1 MSQPVVRIENLK
13 KFYGTVI
20 ALDGISLEV
29 ERGRIFGLLGP
40 NGAGK
45 TTTVKILITLV
56 RPDEGK
62 VEVAGVDVLKDPA
75 KARRMI
81 GYVPQE
87 LTVDPYLTAR
97 EHLSYYADLY
107 HLPSAARQNRIDEAL
122 ALVGMA
128 GLEDRRARHLSGGTK
143 KKLDL
148 ACGLLHRP
156 PVILLDE
163 PSLGLDVQ
171 VRRDVWNHILRLKD
185 QGTTVFLCTN
195 YMDEA
200 ERLCDEVAIIDRG
213 KIVALGSPAAL
224 RSRLARDVV
233 SVEIANA
240 NGQDGAALDDLD
252 NLERAVSRLS
262 MVQKSVKDGTRL
274 KIYVE
279 SNESAVPK
287 ILEAAASAG
296 ISVHSITYSR
306 PGLDDVFLHYAGRA
320 FSEGGANGA

>member
-1 MSQPVVRIENLK
+1 MSEPVVRIEGLK
-13 KFYGTVI
+13 KFFGTVI
-20 ALDGISLEV
+20 ALDGVSLEV
-29 ERGRIFGLLGP
+29 ERGGIFGLLGP

-62 VEVAGVDVLKDPA
+62 AEVAGVDVVKNPA
-75 KARRMI
+75 QARRMI

-97 EHLSYYADLY
+97 EHLNYYADLY
-107 HLPSAARQNRIDEAL
+107 HLPSAARKSRIEEAL

-171 VRRDVWNHILRLKD
+171 VRRDVWNHILRLK
-185 QGTTVFLCTN
+185 QEGTTVFLCTN

-200 ERLCDEVAIIDRG
+200 ERLCDRVAIIDRG
-213 KIVALGSPAAL
+213 KIVALDSPAAL

-240 NGQDGAALDDLD
+240 NGQDGAALDDL
-252 NLERAVSRLS
+252 ERAVSRLS
-262 MVQKSVKDGTRL
+262 MVQKSMKDGTRL

-279 SNESAVPK
+279 SNETAVPK
-287 ILEAAASAG
+287 ILEAAAAAG
-296 ISVHSITYSR
+296 ISVQSITYSR
-306 PGLDDVFLHYAGRA
+306 PGLDDVFLHYAGRP
-320 FSEGGANGA
+320 FSEGGSNGA

>member
-1 MSQPVVRIENLK
+1 MSQAVVRVENLK

-29 ERGRIFGLLGP
+29 EPGRIFGLLGP

-62 VEVAGVDVLKDPA
+62 VEVAGVDVLRDPA
-75 KARRMI
+75 QARRMI

-97 EHLSYYADLY
+97 EHLNYYADLY
-107 HLPSAARQNRIDEAL
+107 HLPSAARKNKIDEAL
-122 ALVGMA
+122 ALVGLA

-163 PSLGLDVQ
+163 PSLGLDVR

-185 QGTTVFLCTN
+185 EGTTVFLCTN

-200 ERLCDEVAIIDRG
+200 ERLCDQVAIIDRG
-213 KIVALGSPAAL
+213 KIVALDSPAAL

-233 SVEIANA
+233 SVEIASPNC
-240 NGQDGAALDDLD
+240 QDGAAPDSLD
-252 NLERAVSRLS
+252 NLERAVAHLS
-262 MVQKSVKDGTRL
+262 MVQRAVKDGARL

-279 SNESAVPK
+279 SNETAVPK
-287 ILEAAASAG
+287 ILQAAAAAG
-296 ISVHSITYSR
+296 VSVQSITYSR
-306 PGLDDVFLHYAGRA
+306 PGLDDVFLHYAGHP
-320 FSEGGANGA
+320 FSEGGRNGA

>member
-1 MSQPVVRIENLK
+1 MSEPVVRIEGLK

-29 ERGRIFGLLGP
+29 ERGKIFGLLGP

-45 TTTVKILITLV
+45 TTTVKVLVTLV

-62 VEVAGVDVLKDPA
+62 VEVAGADVLNEPA
-75 KARRMI
+75 KARRLI

-87 LTVDPYLTAR
+87 LTVDPYLTAQ

-107 HLPSAARQNRIDEAL
+107 HLPSAVHKSRIEEAL
-122 ALVGMA
+122 TLVGLA

-213 KIVALGSPAAL
+213 KIVALDSPAAL

-233 SVEIANA
+233 SVEVANT
-240 NGQDGAALDDLD
+240 NGQDGASIDA
-252 NLERAVSRLS
+252 LERAVSRLS
-262 MVQKSVKDGTRL
+262 MVQKSVKDGARL
-274 KIYVE
+274 KVYVE
-279 SNESAVPK
+279 SNEAAVPK
-287 ILEAAASAG
+287 IIEAAASAG
-296 ISVHSITYSR
+296 ISIHSITYSR
-306 PGLDDVFLHYAGRA
+306 PGLDDVFLHYTGRA
-320 FSEGGANGA
+320 FSERGANGA

>member
-1 MSQPVVRIENLK
+1 MSAPVVRIENLK
-13 KFYGTVI
+13 KSYGSVV

-56 RPDEGK
+56 RPDSGK
-62 VEVAGVDVLKDPA
+62 VEVAGTDVGKDPA
-75 KARRMI
+75 KARSLI

-87 LTVDPYLTAR
+87 LTTDPYLTAR
-97 EHLSYYADLY
+97 EHLRYYADIY
-107 HLPSAARQNRIDEAL
+107 HLPSAIRESRMQEAL
-122 ALVGMA
+122 ALVGLA

-171 VRRDVWNHILRLKD
+171 VRRDVWKYILRLKE

-213 KIVALGSPAAL
+213 KIVALGSPATL
-224 RSRLARDVV
+224 RSRLGGDVV
-233 SVEIANA
+233 SVEIESANDH
-240 NGQDGAALDDLD
+240 DGPSLD
-252 NLERAVSRLS
+252 NLDKTVSQLA
-262 MVQKSVKDGTRL
+262 MVQRSVKDGTRL

-279 SNESAVPK
+279 SNEAAVPK

-320 FSEGGANGA
+320 FSEGGQNGA

>member
-1 MSQPVVRIENLK
+1 MSQAVVRIEGLK

-29 ERGRIFGLLGP
+29 KGGRIFGLLGP

-62 VEVAGVDVLKDPA
+62 VEVVGVDVLKDPA
-75 KARRMI
+75 QARRMI

-107 HLPSAARQNRIDEAL
+107 HLPSVARKSRIEEAL
-122 ALVGMA
+122 ALVGLA

-240 NGQDGAALDDLD
+240 NGQDGASLD

-262 MVQKSVKDGTRL
+262 MVQKSVKDGLRL

-279 SNESAVPK
+279 SNEAAVPK
-287 ILEAAASAG
+287 ILEAAAAAG

>member
-1 MSQPVVRIENLK
+1 MSKAVVRIEGLK

-29 ERGRIFGLLGP
+29 EGGRIFGLLGP

-45 TTTVKILITLV
+45 TTTVKILITLI
-56 RPDEGK
+56 RPDEGN

-107 HLPSAARQNRIDEAL
+107 HLPSAARRNRIEEAL
-122 ALVGMA
+122 ALVGLA

-240 NGQDGAALDDLD
+240 NGQDGASLD
-252 NLERAVSRLS
+252 NLERAVSQLS
-262 MVQKSVKDGTRL
+262 MVQKSVKDGLRL
-274 KIYVE
+274 KVYVE
-279 SNESAVPK
+279 SNEAAVPK
-287 ILEAAASAG
+287 ILEAAAAAG

-320 FSEGGANGA
+320 FSEGGTNGA